1 MRLLLVED
9 HKPLQR
15 TLRQS
20 LEEEGFAVDVADTG
34 TEADH
39 KVRTANYDVIL
50 LDLMLPEVDGM
61 SLLKQWRGD
70 GIHSHVIVLT
80 ARGEL
85 DDKVK
90 GLDSGADDYLVK
102 PFELDELF
110 ARIRA
115 LIRRRHSVKDP
126 LIKVFDLE
134 IDTSS
139 RTIKRAGTMI
149 HLTPREYSLLEF
161 LAFNRGKVV

>member
-9 HKPLQR
+9 HKQLQR

-39 KVRTANYDVIL
+39 KVRTANYDVVL
-50 LDLMLPEVDGM
+50 LDMMLPEVDGLT
-61 SLLKQWRGD
+61 LLKGWRSD

-85 DDKVK
+85 EDKVR
-90 GLDSGADDYLVK
+90 GLDTGADDYLVK

-115 LIRRRHSVKDP
+115 LIRRRHSVKNP
-126 LIKVFDLE
+126 VIKVFDLE

-139 RTIKRAGTMI
+139 RTVKRAGQVIQDRKSTRLNSS
-149 HLTPREYSLLEF
+149 H
-161 LAFNRGKVV
+161 